1 VQEALVESIAATG
14 TPIVLVVI
22 DGRPLALERVAKHAN
37 AILYAWLP
45 GSLGGSGIAAAL
57 YGDVDPAGRLPVTLP
72 RNVGQIPIHYNRHPS
87 SNKWHYI
94 FGPNSALFPF
104 GHGLSYAK
112 FAYSNLRLSAARVKI
127 SSVILIEF
135 DLANVTD
142 RSGTEVVQVYVR
154 DMTSSV
160 VRPIKELKAF
170 RKIAV
175 EARKS
180 TCVKLELAVDALAFH
195 DRSMRRIVEP
205 GAFELQIGR
214 SSEDILLRETIWVD
228 A

>member
-1 VQEALVESIAATG
+1 
-14 TPIVLVVI
+14 VI
-22 DGRPLALERVAKHAN
+22 RV
-37 AILYAWLP
+37 
-45 GSLGGSGIAAAL
+45 
-57 YGDVDPAGRLPVTLP
+57 
-72 RNVGQIPIHYNRHPS
+72 
-87 SNKWHYI
+87 
-94 FGPNSALFPF
+94 
-104 GHGLSYAK
+104 
-112 FAYSNLRLSAARVKI
+112 
-127 SSVILIEF
+127 EF

-142 RSGTEVVQVYVR
+142 RSGTEVVQLYVR

-160 VRPIKELKAF
+160 VRPIKAF

-180 TCVKLELAVDALAFH
+180 TCVKLEVAVEALAFH